1 MKQQEILMKL
11 QDIITPYLEKPYEIG
26 LETDLLKDLSINSV
40 DFVNIV
46 TEIEDVFYCTMEYEK
61 IFNLRSV
68 KDFVTYIFEL
78 IS

>member
-1 MKQQEILMKL
+1 MKEQEILMRL
-11 QDIITPYLEKPYEIG
+11 QDIITPYLENPCEIG
-26 LETDLLKDLSINSV
+26 METDLLKDLSINSV

-46 TEIEDVFYCTMEYEK
+46 TETEDVFHCTMEYEK
-61 IFNLRSV
+61 IFNLRLV